1 MKKILA
7 FGLAVATA
15 VTMVGCAAQTPGGNV
30 TLPDEEPSTL
40 LATELAAPV
49 IPEMAQ
55 LPQEMDYYDEK
66 TGEWDDEAWST
77 ANEAWYADYEARTEN
92 MDATM
97 DGLSERFL
105 PMMSALLAGSSGE
118 NRICSPLN
126 VYMALAMLAECT
138 DGEGRTQIL
147 DALG

>member
-49 IPEMAQ
+49 IRA
-55 LPQEMDYYDEK
+55 K
-66 TGEWDDEAWST
+66 S
-77 ANEAWYADYEARTEN
+77 
-92 MDATM
+92 
-97 DGLSERFL
+97 
-105 PMMSALLAGSSGE
+105 
-118 NRICSPLN
+118 
-126 VYMALAMLAECT
+126 
-138 DGEGRTQIL
+138 
-147 DALG
+147 

>member
-55 LPQEMDYYDEK
+55 FPQEMDY
-66 TGEWDDEAWST
+66 
-77 ANEAWYADYEARTEN
+77 
-92 MDATM
+92 
-97 DGLSERFL
+97 
-105 PMMSALLAGSSGE
+105 
-118 NRICSPLN
+118 
-126 VYMALAMLAECT
+126 
-138 DGEGRTQIL
+138 
-147 DALG
+147 

>member
-15 VTMVGCAAQTPGGNV
+15 VTMMGCAAQTPSGKV

-55 LPQEMDYYDEK
+55 YPQEMDYYDEK
-66 TGEWDDEAWST
+66 TGEWTMSRGLRPMRRGT
-77 ANEAWYADYEARTEN
+77 RT
-92 MDATM
+92 MRP
-97 DGLSERFL
+97 ERRTWTPRWMAFR
-105 PMMSALLAGSSGE
+105 SGFC
-118 NRICSPLN
+118 R
-126 VYMALAMLAECT
+126 
-138 DGEGRTQIL
+138 
-147 DALG
+147 